1 MRYFAAAAEP
11 VREHAALY
19 LGGMGTREQNFY
31 NALARRM
38 GFEEAADRVQQLYL
52 EYAAAAVPIEF
63 IDQTSLLGPA
73 ERIAERM
80 RMHSDAGV
88 TTLAV
93 RPYGA
98 SVAERIAALHTAV
111 DAVHRAGVAA

>member
-1 MRYFAAAAEP
+1 M
-11 VREHAALY
+11 REHAALY

-38 GFEEAADRVQQLYL
+38 GFGRR
-52 EYAAAAVPIEF
+52 PIGCSSC
-63 IDQTSLLGPA
+63 TWSGSTRTPPRPYRSSSSTRPSLLGPA